1 MPRRRRE
8 PPHEGIDSIL
18 LAISRRNDID
28 PDTLSHYLDRLDEEW
43 TDGAREKVLH
53 LLRTQNA
60 SAHAAAIMILTELAT
75 GFDLEELEDFVTDPT
90 VPDVTKLALTPILK
104 KLGSAIAD
112 GAIIEY
118 LDDPVS
124 AMLQMQIRLLEV
136 VSQSEMGIESIL
148 EDVVAMPAE

>member
-1 MPRRRRE
+1 MPRRSKE

-60 SAHAAAIMILTELAT
+60 SAHAAAIMILMELAT

-112 GAIIEY
+112 GAIIE
-118 LDDPVS
+118 
-124 AMLQMQIRLLEV
+124 
-136 VSQSEMGIESIL
+136 
-148 EDVVAMPAE
+148 